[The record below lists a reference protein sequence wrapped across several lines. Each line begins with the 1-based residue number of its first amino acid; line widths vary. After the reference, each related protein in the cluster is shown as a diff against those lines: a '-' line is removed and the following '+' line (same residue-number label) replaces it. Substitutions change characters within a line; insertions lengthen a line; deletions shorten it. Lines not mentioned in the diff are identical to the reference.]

1 MNNMVFSHFE
11 HNYEYDIEYVVY
23 KSDTMTFVRDTNP
36 PVHNKQSDVEP
47 LEDSYL
53 YRIGVKNE

>member
-1 MNNMVFSHFE
+1 MMEFSHTE

-36 PVHNKQSDVEP
+36 PVHNKQSDIEP
-47 LEDSYL
+47 KDDGYL
-53 YRIGVKNE
+53 YRIGVTNE

>member
-1 MNNMVFSHFE
+1 MNNLEFSHFE

-36 PVHNKQSDVEP
+36 PVHNKQFDVES

>member
-1 MNNMVFSHFE
+1 MNNMEFSHIE